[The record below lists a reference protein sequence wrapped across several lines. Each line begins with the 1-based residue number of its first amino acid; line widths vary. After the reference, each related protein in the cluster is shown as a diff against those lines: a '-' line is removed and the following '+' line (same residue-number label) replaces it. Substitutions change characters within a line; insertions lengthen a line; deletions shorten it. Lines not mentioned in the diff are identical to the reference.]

1 MHPQGYIKL
10 SLVLMSFL
18 LTGTSCYE
26 EILLEDDQLESPHN
40 ILAINHINGIADL
53 SNNRVFFALGTT
65 EIDPFRAEIN
75 FKKYTQ
81 LSFNGIDL
89 RNDTINDLGKVQTN
103 QLYRCIGKDGNR
115 TDTFEVVFTSI
126 PLVHVVTEEKIVD
139 EPKSFCNL
147 YIQYDDPH
155 DNSEQIY
162 QFSTS
167 AGIEIR
173 GASSMR
179 YSKVSYGIELWKNRS
194 EEDYKTGL
202 LDMRSAEDWILDA
215 MYIDDL
221 RMRNKLS
228 FDIWKS
234 INQADAAHNDK
245 IYQGINC
252 RFVELL
258 INNAYLGL
266 YCLNEKLHPELMGFT
281 HDQFLKGGL
290 MYKAVSWS
298 DGSTGF
304 EAIHEPPQNS
314 FLWDGWE
321 QIYPAHD
328 TCWNPLSEL
337 RNFIVNSTDHQFE
350 EGISAVMNMQNLIDY
365 YLFVNL
371 VQGYDN
377 TGKNTYL
384 VKWDHASGFHVLP
397 WDIEATWGLAWNRE
411 RNLPAGRVTN
421 HLFERLIATDSEEY
435 TEQLVT
441 HWQQYRTDQFSNTTI
456 TGMVTAYH
464 QMLTESGAYA
474 RERERWQEFP
484 MDHAAE
490 YQYITEWIHDRLE
503 FLDNHFEQFA
513 EDDQR

>member
-1 MHPQGYIKL
+1 MHLPGYIKL
-10 SLVLMSFL
+10 SFVLMSFL
-18 LTGTSCYE
+18 LIGTSCYE
-26 EILLEDDQLESPHN
+26 EVLLEDDRLESRHN
-40 ILAINHINGIADL
+40 LLSINHINGITDL
-53 SNNRVFFALGTT
+53 LNNRVLFALGTT
-65 EIDPFRAEIN
+65 EIDPFRAEIR
-75 FKKYTQ
+75 FETYTQ
-81 LSFNGIDL
+81 LSFNGIDV

-103 QLYRCIGKDGNR
+103 QVYSCIGIEGNR
-115 TDTFEVVFTSI
+115 TDTFDVVFTSI
-126 PLVHVVTEEKIVD
+126 PLVHIVTDDTIVD
-139 EPKSFCNL
+139 EPKSFCKM

-155 DNSEQIY
+155 DGSAQIF

-179 YSKVSYGIELWKNRS
+179 YSKLSYGIELWRNRS
-194 EEDYKTGL
+194 EKDYKTGL
-202 LDMRSAEDWILDA
+202 LDMRSSEDWILDA

-234 INQADAAHNDK
+234 INQADAAHDDNN
-245 IYQGINC
+245 YQGINC

-258 INNAYLGL
+258 INNEYQGV
-266 YCLNEKLHPELMGFT
+266 YSLNEKLHPELLGFT

-290 MYKAVSWS
+290 MYKAIYWS
-298 DGSTGF
+298 EGSTRF
-304 EAIHEPPQNS
+304 EAIHAPPVNS

-337 RNFIVNSTDHQFE
+337 RNFIVNSTDDQFE
-350 EGISAVMNMQNLIDY
+350 EGISGLMNIRNLIDY

-411 RNLPAGRVTN
+411 KNRPAGTVTN
-421 HLFERLIATDSEEY
+421 HLFERLIATDSEGY

-441 HWQQYRTDQFSNTTI
+441 RWQQYRTHQFSTAAI

-464 QMLTESGAYA
+464 QLLTESGAYA
-474 RERERWQEFP
+474 REKERWQEFP

-503 FLDNHFEQFA
+503 FLDEHFEQYA
-513 EDDQR
+513 NDDHR